1 MSNDL
6 RRNMDIVGQ
15 GLFGDGFASKN
26 DGIGEGPDRGF
37 DPDPFADPAD
47 VAKAW
52 AEVAK
57 RLTAGDWAAI
67 SAAAGVPS
75 GILLPRKSAYHS

>member
-6 RRNMDIVGQ
+6 RKNMDIVSQ
-15 GLFGDGFASKN
+15 SSFGDGFAKKN
-26 DGIGEGPDRGF
+26 DGIGDAPDRGF
-37 DPDPFADPAD
+37 EPDPSADPAD

-57 RLTAGDWAAI
+57 RLTPGDWAAI
-67 SAAAGVPS
+67 SAAAGVSPE
-75 GILLPRKSAYHS
+75 ILLPRK